1 MVCKQVHKHYMINQC
16 KEHDEVKGIDKDQ
29 DTTDELRRDETT
41 KSQERKAKV
50 ETEKRKQGTD
60 EATASDVSINT

>member
-1 MVCKQVHKHYMINQC
+1 MKNLCSERN
-16 KEHDEVKGIDKDQ
+16 EAKGIDKDQ
-29 DTTDELRRDETT
+29 DTTDEFGRDETT
-41 KSQERKAKV
+41 KSQERKDEV